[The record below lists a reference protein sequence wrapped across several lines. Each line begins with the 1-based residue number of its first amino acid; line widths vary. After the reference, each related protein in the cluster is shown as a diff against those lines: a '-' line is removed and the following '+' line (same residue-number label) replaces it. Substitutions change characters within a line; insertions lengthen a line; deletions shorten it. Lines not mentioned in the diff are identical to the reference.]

1 MVPKKAFADN
11 EFIEIF
17 QEKGAKKAAQEDIVA
32 AQVEQ
37 RLGSG
42 VTKVRQIS

>member
-1 MVPKKAFADN
+1 MS
-11 EFIEIF
+11 FIEIF